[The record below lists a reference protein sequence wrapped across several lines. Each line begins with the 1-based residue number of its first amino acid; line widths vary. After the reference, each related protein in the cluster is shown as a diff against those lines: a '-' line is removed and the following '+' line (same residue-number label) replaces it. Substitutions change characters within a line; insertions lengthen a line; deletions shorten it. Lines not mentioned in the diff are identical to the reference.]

1 MTSIYYASTYGSTKQ
16 YAEELA
22 RRVGVDA
29 VPIAEAGEVSAESA
43 AGPIVALAPAHG
55 PMHEGVKFV
64 RSLGSEVVR
73 NRPVAVA
80 TTGMTIDDF
89 VTATDPTGGLLGDL
103 ADSVTRFYLP
113 GRLNY
118 SELSAA
124 HRNVMRGLITA
135 VKMKPRKNENERNM
149 IDTYGKD
156 VDRVDFA
163 RLDPIVEWVD
173 TQQS

>member
-1 MTSIYYASTYGSTKQ
+1 MTSICYASTYGSTKQ

-22 RRVGVDA
+22 RRVGA
-29 VPIAEAGEVSAESA
+29 EAAQIAGAGEVSADLA
-43 AGPIVALAPAHG
+43 AGPIVVLAPAHG
-55 PMHEGVKFV
+55 PMHAGVKFV
-64 RSLGSEVVR
+64 RSLGSEVVQ

-80 TTGMTIDDF
+80 TTGMTLDDT
-89 VTATDPTGGLLGDL
+89 VNATNPAGGLLGDL

-118 SELSAA
+118 SELSAS

-163 RLDPIVEWVD
+163 RLDPIVEWVEA
-173 TQQS
+173 QQS

>member
-29 VPIAEAGEVSAESA
+29 VPIAEAGEVSAGTA
-43 AGPIVALAPAHG
+43 AGPIVVLAPAHG

-64 RSLGSEVVR
+64 RSLGSEALR
-73 NRPVAVA
+73 NRPAAVA

-89 VTATDPTGGLLGDL
+89 VTTADPTGGLLGDL

-149 IDTYGKD
+149 IDSYGKD
-156 VDRVDFA
+156 IDRVDFA
-163 RLDPIVEWVD
+163 RLDPIVEWVEV
-173 TQQS
+173 QQI